1 MAAHDPVA
9 LAEIE
14 LYGEL
19 IIAAAATPF
28 DRLSPDRIDQVLR
41 VASNRSSDHSDDEP
55 DRYPPRVPAQRGRSD
70 PGSSGS

>member
-41 VASNRSSDHSDDEP
+41 VAVTRSSDHADDDPE
-55 DRYPPRVPAQRGRSD
+55 RYPPRVPAQREGA
-70 PGSSGS
+70 P

>member
-41 VASNRSSDHSDDEP
+41 VAANRPNDHADDEP
-55 DRYPPRVPAQRGRSD
+55 ERQLPRVPAQREGLA
-70 PGSSGS
+70 

>member
-41 VASNRSSDHSDDEP
+41 VAASRSSDHADDESE
-55 DRYPPRVPAQRGRSD
+55 RHAPRVPAQREGL
-70 PGSSGS
+70 P

>member
-41 VASNRSSDHSDDEP
+41 VAATRSTDHPDDEP
-55 DRYPPRVPAQRGRSD
+55 ERYPPPRVPAQREGA
-70 PGSSGS
+70 P

>member
-41 VASNRSSDHSDDEP
+41 VASNRSSDHADDEA
-55 DRYPPRVPAQRGRSD
+55 DRYPPRVPAQRSRSD
-70 PGSSGS
+70 PGGSSP

>member
-41 VASNRSSDHSDDEP
+41 VASKRSGDHAEDEV
-55 DRYPPRVPAQRGRSD
+55 DRHPPRVPAQRGRSD
-70 PGSSGS
+70 PGSPGT

>member
-41 VASNRSSDHSDDEP
+41 VAAIRSNDHADDEA
-55 DRYPPRVPAQRGRSD
+55 DRQVRRVPAQRDGLLQE
-70 PGSSGS
+70 